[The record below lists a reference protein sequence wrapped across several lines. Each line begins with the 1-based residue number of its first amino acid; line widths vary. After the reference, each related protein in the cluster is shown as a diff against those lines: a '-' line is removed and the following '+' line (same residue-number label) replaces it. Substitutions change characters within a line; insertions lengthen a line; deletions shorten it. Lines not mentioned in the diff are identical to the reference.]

1 MGYAYAVLG
10 AGRQGTAAAYDMAK
24 FGEADE
30 VILADVSSRIARKAA
45 ARVNRLVGGRI
56 ARAVV
61 ADVRKRSTVL
71 RALEGADVF
80 LSAVPYFFN
89 LDLARLALQAK
100 VSMVDLGGNTTIV
113 RKQLGLS
120 RRAEEAGL
128 TIIPDCGMGPGFNI
142 TLSVYA
148 MRLLDAA
155 EHVYIY
161 EGGLPLNPKPPWVYE
176 LTFSIEGLTNEY
188 HGKAT
193 FIREGKLVEVP
204 ALSEIEEIDVP
215 SVGRLE
221 AAVTAGA
228 LSTAPWSFL
237 GKLATYQNKTL
248 RYPGHWASMKA
259 FRDLGLFETQPIKVD
274 GAEVV
279 PRHVFHALF
288 EPQVTPKRIRDICV
302 ERVRVLGQRNGRSAE
317 AVVDLIDRYD
327 ETTGFTSME
336 RLTGWHAA
344 IVAEMIAM
352 GRIPPGAHPVELGV
366 PAGPFVAEARR
377 RGIRIDERV
386 TSPG

>member
-24 FGEADE
+24 YGEADE
-30 VILADVSSRIARKAA
+30 VILADVSSRISREAA
-45 ARVNRLVGGRI
+45 ARVNRLVGRRV
-56 ARAVV
+56 ARPVV
-61 ADVRKRSTVL
+61 ADVRRRSTVL
-71 RALEGADVF
+71 RALEGVDVF

-89 LDLARLALQAK
+89 FDLARLALQAK
-100 VSMVDLGGNTTIV
+100 VSMVDLGGNTAIV

-120 RRAEEAGL
+120 RRAREAGL
-128 TIIPDCGMGPGFNI
+128 TLVPDCGMGPGFNI

-148 MRLLDAA
+148 MGLLDAP

-161 EGGLPLNPKPPWVYE
+161 EGGLPQDPKPPWAYE

-193 FIREGKLVEVP
+193 FIRDGRIVEVP
-204 ALSEIEEIDVP
+204 AFSEIEEVDIP

-237 GKLATYQNKTL
+237 GKLTTYQNKTL
-248 RYPGHWASMKA
+248 RHPGHWDQMKA
-259 FRDLGLFETQPIKVD
+259 IRDLGLFETQPIEVD
-274 GAEVV
+274 GAKVV

-288 EPQVTPKRIRDICV
+288 EPQVTPKRVRDICV
-302 ERVRVLGQRNGRSAE
+302 ERVHVLGRREGRPAE

-352 GRIPPGAHPVELGV
+352 GRVPPGAYPVELGV
-366 PAGPFVAEARR
+366 PAEPFVGEARR
-377 RGIRIDERV
+377 RGIHIDERV
-386 TSPG
+386 TSTE